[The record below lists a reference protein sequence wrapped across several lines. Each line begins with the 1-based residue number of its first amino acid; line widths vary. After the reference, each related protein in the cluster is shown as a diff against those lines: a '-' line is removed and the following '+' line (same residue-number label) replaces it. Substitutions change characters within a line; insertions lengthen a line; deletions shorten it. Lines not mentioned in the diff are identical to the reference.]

1 MLALLAE
8 QGLKNCSN
16 RKIRTNAS
24 RAATI
29 GLSVRSVGHRSM
41 KILLMLAKS
50 PASSDLNLDRYLLV
64 AWQGETNLHRFCDK
78 RHVAEVCAA

>member
-1 MLALLAE
+1 
-8 QGLKNCSN
+8 
-16 RKIRTNAS
+16 
-24 RAATI
+24 
-29 GLSVRSVGHRSM
+29 LSVRSVGHRSM